1 MCECVPLWAETQA
14 FLLTCKLREE
24 RGGNREG
31 GRPRRDVYTTFNSI
45 LYLQIHTYP
54 DGRVSC
60 DVLHSG
66 IHVSTQYGQIK
77 CERVCSS
84 DAHNVY
90 AICKA
95 IFVILFF
102 LSLYFIA
109 ASRCT
114 TADLNLAYQN
124 VVLVLCKQEI
134 CIHDS
139 WYTYTY
145 VLYYYYYC
153 CYYFY

>member
-1 MCECVPLWAETQA
+1 MCVCVSVSENTGIFADVQIESG
-14 FLLTCKLREE
+14 K
-24 RGGNREG
+24 GGNREG
-31 GRPRRDVYTTFNSI
+31 GKATTRCVHHIQFYFVPAN
-45 LYLQIHTYP
+45 T
-54 DGRVSC
+54 
-60 DVLHSG
+60 
-66 IHVSTQYGQIK
+66 HVSRWTCRLGYMCAHNTGK
-77 CERVCSS
+77 SSASVCSS

-95 IFVILFF
+95 IFVIF

-109 ASRCT
+109 ASRCTT

-139 WYTYTY
+139 
-145 VLYYYYYC
+145 
-153 CYYFY
+153 